1 MCGFAGQAVFGGI
14 DRVALAPRIARA
26 LERLRPRGPDS
37 QQSWFDSRCAL
48 ANTRLAIQDLSSAA
62 SLPMEAQ
69 GLVVAYNGEIYNFH
83 ELRAELT
90 AAGHSFVTSGD
101 SEILLAGW
109 RQWGEGLLPRLAG
122 MFAFALWDAANSELI
137 LVRDRLGKKPLLY
150 KAEAGR
156 CTFASELA
164 ALETLLESAPPLDQ
178 QALRMLFTLRYVPEP
193 LSIAEGVCKL
203 PGGHLARVTA
213 AGVEVRRWYDP
224 LAGRPPLYTEPA
236 QAEKDLVQIF
246 DEAVQSRL
254 IADVPLGVFLSGGID
269 SALVAAS
276 MVRAGERVRSFTVGF
291 TDAADYYE
299 ERPAAERV
307 ARHLGTDHMAI
318 EISPSDARAA
328 LDEVFFG
335 LDEPFADSSAV
346 PTFLLARETRRH
358 VTVALS
364 GDGAD
369 EVFGGYRKYQGEL
382 MAARYRAL
390 PALLRRGLIEPLT
403 ALLPERKSSPLLERA
418 RRLRRFTR
426 HAGKDAVGRQAGWM
440 RLMDEG
446 ELTQLLVQPNGAADL
461 ESPDLETMVAALRR
475 EAGGSDALNA
485 MLHADTRLGLPGD
498 MLVKSDR
505 MSMANSLEVRC
516 PFLDH
521 RVVECAAAMP
531 GEFKLAPGEGKRVL
545 RRAFA
550 DRLPKEVFQLPKK
563 GFEIPIAEWL
573 TGPLDE
579 LTRRSIDAERLR
591 RQGIFR
597 PEQPRRWYADLKAGR
612 RDSSEKL
619 WTLIAFQA
627 WCENFRP
634 DLAA

>member
-1 MCGFAGQAVFGGI
+1 MCGLAGQAAFGGI
-14 DRVALAPRIARA
+14 DRKTLAPRLARA
-26 LERLRPRGPDS
+26 LARLRPRGPDS
-37 QQSWFDSRCAL
+37 QDTWFDSRCAL
-48 ANTRLAIQDLSSAA
+48 ANTRLSIQDLSAAA
-62 SLPMEAQ
+62 SLPMAAHD
-69 GLVVAYNGEIYNFH
+69 LVVAYNGEIYNFR
-83 ELRAELT
+83 ELRAELV
-90 AAGHSFVTSGD
+90 AAGHRFASSGD
-101 SEILLAGW
+101 TEILLAGW
-109 RQWGEGLLPRLAG
+109 RQWGEGLLPRLVG
-122 MFAFALWDAANSELI
+122 MFAFALWDAAKSELI

-150 KAEAGR
+150 KAESGR

-164 ALETLLESAPPLDQ
+164 ALETLLESTPPLNEA
-178 QALRMLFTLRYVPEP
+178 ALRMLFTLRYVPEP

-224 LAGRPPLYTEPA
+224 LAGRPPVYSEPA
-236 QAEKDLVQIF
+236 QAEKDLVQRF
-246 DEAVQSRL
+246 DEAVRCRL

-291 TDAADYYE
+291 ADAADYYE

-307 ARHLGTDHMAI
+307 ARHLGTEHVAI
-318 EISPSDARAA
+318 EISASDAQAA
-328 LDEVFFG
+328 LDAVFLG

-390 PALLRRGLIEPLT
+390 PGLLRRGLIEPL
-403 ALLPERKSSPLLERA
+403 AAALPERKSSPLLERA

-426 HAGKDAVGRQAGWM
+426 HAGKDEVGRQAGWM
-440 RLMDEG
+440 RLMDES
-446 ELTQLLVQPNGAADL
+446 EMARLFARPERA
-461 ESPDLETMVAALRR
+461 PDLEQMVAELRQ
-475 EAGGSDALNA
+475 EAGDSDPLNA
-485 MLHADTRLGLPGD
+485 MLHADARLGLSGD
-498 MLVKSDR
+498 MLVKCDR

-531 GEFKLAPGEGKRVL
+531 GAFKLAPGEGKRVL

-550 DRLPKEVFQLPKK
+550 GRLPKEVFELPKK

-597 PEQPRRWYADLKAGR
+597 AEQPRRWYADLKSGR

-634 DLAA
+634 DLAT

>member
-1 MCGFAGQAVFGGI
+1 
-14 DRVALAPRIARA
+14 
-26 LERLRPRGPDS
+26 
-37 QQSWFDSRCAL
+37 
-48 ANTRLAIQDLSSAA
+48 
-62 SLPMEAQ
+62 
-69 GLVVAYNGEIYNFH
+69 
-83 ELRAELT
+83 
-90 AAGHSFVTSGD
+90 
-101 SEILLAGW
+101 
-109 RQWGEGLLPRLAG
+109 
-122 MFAFALWDAANSELI
+122 
-137 LVRDRLGKKPLLY
+137 
-150 KAEAGR
+150 
-156 CTFASELA
+156 
-164 ALETLLESAPPLDQ
+164 
-178 QALRMLFTLRYVPEP
+178 
-193 LSIAEGVCKL
+193 
-203 PGGHLARVTA
+203 
-213 AGVEVRRWYDP
+213 VRRWYDP
-224 LAGRPPLYTEPA
+224 QSERPPLYTEQA
-236 QAEKDLVQIF
+236 DAEKDLVARF
-246 DEAVQSRL
+246 DDAVRCRL

-291 TDAADYYE
+291 AGAADYYE

-307 ARHLGTDHMAI
+307 ARHLGTDHTAI
-318 EISPSDARAA
+318 EIAPGDAREA
-328 LDEVFFG
+328 LDAVFLG

-382 MAARYRAL
+382 MAARYQAL
-390 PALLRRGLIEPLT
+390 PGVLRRGLIEPLA
-403 ALLPERKSSPLLERA
+403 ALLPERKSSPWLERA
-418 RRLRRFTR
+418 RRLRRFTS
-426 HAGKDAVGRQAGWM
+426 HAGKNAVGRQAGWM
-440 RLMDEG
+440 RLMDDG
-446 ELTQLLVQPNGAADL
+446 ELAQLFAQPGAAPEI
-461 ESPDLETMVAALRR
+461 ESMVAALRR
-475 EAGGSDALNA
+475 EAGEGDALNA
-485 MLHADTRLGLPGD
+485 MLYADTHMGLPGD

-531 GEFKLAPGEGKRVL
+531 GNFKLVPGEGKRVL

-550 DRLPKEVFQLPKK
+550 ERLPKEVFALPKK

-597 PEQPRRWYADLKAGR
+597 QEQPQRWYDDLKSGR

>member
-1 MCGFAGQAVFGGI
+1 MCGFAGEVSFNGI
-14 DRVALAPRIARA
+14 DRDAVTPRLARA
-26 LERLRPRGPDS
+26 LDRLYPRGPDS
-37 QQSWFDSRCAL
+37 QESWFDRRCAL
-48 ANTRLAIQDLSSAA
+48 ANARLSIQDLSSAA
-62 SLPMEAQ
+62 SLPMAAE
-69 GLVVAYNGEIYNFH
+69 GLVTAYNGEIYNFH
-83 ELRAELT
+83 ELRAELE
-90 AAGHSFVTSGD
+90 AAGHSFTTTGD
-101 SEILLAGW
+101 TEILLAGW

-122 MFAFALWDAANSELI
+122 MFAFALWDAEKSELI
-137 LVRDRLGKKPLLY
+137 LARDRLGKKPLLY

-156 CTFASELA
+156 CSFASELA
-164 ALETLLESAPPLDQ
+164 ALECLLGSTPPVDPA
-178 QALRMLFTLRYVPEP
+178 ALRMLFTLRYVPEP
-193 LSIAEGVCKL
+193 LSIAEGVRKL

-213 AGVEVRRWYDP
+213 AGVEVKRWYDP
-224 LAGRPPLYTEPA
+224 LADRPAIYNDPA
-236 QAEKDLVQIF
+236 DAERELVARF
-246 DEAVQSRL
+246 DEAVRCRL
-254 IADVPLGVFLSGGID
+254 VADVPLGVFLSGGID

-276 MVRAGERVRSFTVGF
+276 MMRAGEKVRSFTVGF
-291 TDAADYYE
+291 AGAADYYE

-307 ARHLGTDHMAI
+307 ARYLGTEHTAV
-318 EISPSDARAA
+318 EISPGDAAAA
-328 LDEVFFG
+328 LGDVFRG

-382 MAARYRAL
+382 MAARYHAL
-390 PALLRRGLIEPLT
+390 PLLLRRGLIEPLVS
-403 ALLPERKSSPLLERA
+403 ALPERKSSPLLERA

-446 ELTQLLVQPNGAADL
+446 ELTRLFVQPADAPGL
-461 ESPDLETMVAALRR
+461 ESMVAELRR
-475 EAGGSDALNA
+475 EAGGSDPLNA
-485 MLHADTRLGLPGD
+485 MLYADSRLGLPGD

-521 RVVECAAAMP
+521 RVVECAEAMP
-531 GEFKLAPGEGKRVL
+531 GAFKLAPGAGKKIL

-550 DRLPKEVFQLPKK
+550 NRLPKEVFELPKK

-579 LTRRSIDAERLR
+579 LTRRGIDEVRLR
-591 RQGIFR
+591 RQGLFR
-597 PEQPRRWYADLKAGR
+597 PDAPRRWYEDLKAGR

>member
-1 MCGFAGQAVFGGI
+1 MCGFAGQTAFGGI
-14 DRVALAPRIARA
+14 DRAALAPRLGAA

-37 QQSWFDSRCAL
+37 KASWFDGRCAL
-48 ANTRLAIQDLSSAA
+48 ANTRLAVQDLSSAA
-62 SLPMEAQ
+62 ALPMQAH
-69 GLVVAYNGEIYNFH
+69 GLVVAYNGEIYNFR
-83 ELRAELT
+83 ELRAELM
-90 AAGHSFVTSGD
+90 AAGHAIASSGD
-101 SEILLAGW
+101 TEVLLAGW
-109 RQWGEGLLPRLAG
+109 RHWGEGLLPRLAG
-122 MFAFALWDAANSELI
+122 MFALALWDAAKSELI

-150 KAEAGR
+150 KAESGR

-164 ALETLLESAPPLDQ
+164 ALETLLESTPPLDQ

-193 LSIAEGVCKL
+193 LSIAEGVRKL
-203 PGGHLARVTA
+203 PAGHLARVTV
-213 AGVEVRRWYDP
+213 AGVEERRWYDP
-224 LAGRPPLYTEPA
+224 FAGRPPIYSDPA
-236 QAEKDLVQIF
+236 RAEHDLVERF
-246 DEAVQSRL
+246 DDAVRRRL
-254 IADVPLGVFLSGGID
+254 ISDVPLGVFLSGGID

-276 MVRAGERVRSFTVGF
+276 MTRAGERVRSFTVGF
-291 TDAADYYE
+291 AGAADYYE

-307 ARHLGTDHMAI
+307 ARHLGTEHMAI
-318 EISPSDARAA
+318 EISPGDARAA
-328 LDEVFFG
+328 LDAVFLG

-346 PTFLLARETRRH
+346 PTYLLARETRRH

-382 MAARYRAL
+382 MAARYRVL
-390 PALLRRGLIEPLT
+390 PKLLRSGLIEPL
-403 ALLPERKSSPLLERA
+403 AAALPERKSSPLLERA

-426 HAGKDAVGRQAGWM
+426 HAGKNAVGRQAGWM
-440 RLMDEG
+440 RLMDAD
-446 ELTQLLVQPNGAADL
+446 ELARLFARPDSA
-461 ESPDLETMVAALRR
+461 PDLERMVAELRQ
-475 EAGGSDALNA
+475 EAGEGDPLNA
-485 MLHADTRLGLPGD
+485 MLHADTRLGLAGD

-521 RVVECAAAMP
+521 RVVECAVAMP
-531 GEFKLAPGEGKRVL
+531 GAFKLAPGEGKRVL

-550 DRLPKEVFQLPKK
+550 GRLPKEVFEVPKK

-579 LTRRSIDAERLR
+579 LTRRSLDDRRLQ
-591 RQGIFR
+591 RQGIFN

-634 DLAA
+634 GLAA

>member
-1 MCGFAGQAVFGGI
+1 MCGFVGQVSFNGI
-14 DRVALAPRIARA
+14 DQHALAPRLARA
-26 LERLRPRGPDS
+26 IDRLYPRGPDN
-37 QQSWFDSRCAL
+37 QESWFDNRCVL
-48 ANTRLAIQDLSSAA
+48 ANARLSIQDLSSAA
-62 SLPMEAQ
+62 SLPMAAQ
-69 GLVVAYNGEIYNFH
+69 GLVVAYNGEIYNFR
-83 ELRAELT
+83 ELRAELEAT
-90 AAGHSFVTSGD
+90 GHRFTTNSDT
-101 SEILLAGW
+101 EILLAGW
-109 RQWGEGLLPRLAG
+109 RQWGEDLLPRLVG
-122 MFAFALWDAANSELI
+122 MFAFALWDAEKSELI
-137 LVRDRLGKKPLLY
+137 LARDRLGKKPLLY
-150 KAEAGR
+150 WAEAGS
-156 CTFASELA
+156 CSFASDLV
-164 ALETLLESAPPLDQ
+164 ALECLLDSVPPIDPI
-178 QALRMLFTLRYVPEP
+178 ALHMLFTLRYVPEP
-193 LSIAEGVCKL
+193 LSIAEGVRKL
-203 PGGHLARVTA
+203 SGGHLARVTST
-213 AGVEVRRWYDP
+213 GIEIKRWYDAQAARP
-224 LAGRPPLYTEPA
+224 LAYVDPEV
-236 QAEKDLVQIF
+236 AERDLVARF
-246 DEAVQSRL
+246 DEAVRCRL
-254 IADVPLGVFLSGGID
+254 VADVPLGVFLSGGID

-276 MVRAGERVRSFTVGF
+276 MTRAGEKVRSFTVGF
-291 TDAADYYE
+291 EGAADYYE
-299 ERPAAERV
+299 ERPVAERV
-307 ARHLGTDHMAI
+307 ARYLGTEHTAV
-318 EISPSDARAA
+318 EITAGDVAPA
-328 LDEVFFG
+328 LGEVFLG

-382 MAARYRAL
+382 MATRYQAL
-390 PALLRRGLIEPLT
+390 PLLLRRSVIEPMAT
-403 ALLPERKSSPLLERA
+403 LLPERKSNPLLERA

-440 RLMDEG
+440 CLMG
-446 ELTQLLVQPNGAADL
+446 ERELAGLFVQPAEVPSLEDL
-461 ESPDLETMVAALRR
+461 VTELRQESGD
-475 EAGGSDALNA
+475 SDSLNA
-485 MLHADTRLGLPGD
+485 MLYADSRLGLPGD

-521 RVVECAAAMP
+521 RVVECAEAMP
-531 GEFKLAPGEGKRVL
+531 GAFKLALGAGKKIL

-550 DRLPKEVFQLPKK
+550 DRLPAEVFALPKK

-597 PEQPRRWYADLKAGR
+597 PEPPRRWYEDLKAGR

>member
-1 MCGFAGQAVFGGI
+1 MCGFAGQTAFGGI
-14 DRVALAPRIARA
+14 DRAALAPRLDRA
-26 LERLRPRGPDS
+26 LARLRPRGPDS
-37 QQSWFDSRCAL
+37 QESWFDARCAL
-48 ANTRLAIQDLSSAA
+48 ANTRLSIQDLSSAA
-62 SLPMEAQ
+62 ALPMQAF
-69 GLVVAYNGEIYNFH
+69 GLVAAYNGEIYNFH
-83 ELRAELT
+83 ELRAELA
-90 AAGHSFVTSGD
+90 AAGHSFTTSGD
-101 SEILLAGW
+101 TEVLLAGW
-109 RQWGEGLLPRLAG
+109 RHWGEGLLPRLAG
-122 MFAFALWDAANSELI
+122 MFALALWDAEKSELI

-150 KAEAGR
+150 KAEGGR

-164 ALETLLESAPPLDQ
+164 ALEILLDSTPPLDQ
-178 QALRMLFTLRYVPEP
+178 EALRLLFTLRYVPEP
-193 LSIAEGVCKL
+193 LAIAEGVRKL

-224 LAGRPPLYTEPA
+224 KAGRPPVYDDPVA
-236 QAEKDLVQIF
+236 AETDLVARF
-246 DEAVQSRL
+246 DEAVRCRL

-291 TDAADYYE
+291 ADAAAYYE
-299 ERPAAERV
+299 ERPAAQRV
-307 ARHLGTDHMAI
+307 ARHLGTEHMAI
-318 EISPSDARAA
+318 EISPGDARAA
-328 LDEVFFG
+328 LEGVFLG

-369 EVFGGYRKYQGEL
+369 EIFGGYRKYQGEL
-382 MAARYRAL
+382 MAARYHAL
-390 PALLRRGLIEPLT
+390 PALLRRGLIEPL
-403 ALLPERKSSPLLERA
+403 AAALPERKSSPLLERA

-440 RLMDEG
+440 RLMDDG
-446 ELTQLLVQPNGAADL
+446 ELDQLFVEPNRA
-461 ESPDLETMVAALRR
+461 PDLEHMVAALRS
-475 EAGGSDALNA
+475 EADDGDALNA
-485 MLHADTRLGLPGD
+485 MLHADTRLGLTGD

-531 GEFKLAPGEGKRVL
+531 GAFKLAPREGKRVL

-550 DRLPKEVFQLPKK
+550 GRLGKEVFALPKK

-573 TGPLDE
+573 SGPLDD
-579 LTRRSIDAERLR
+579 LTRRSIDDHRLR
-591 RQGIFR
+591 KQGILN

>member
-1 MCGFAGQAVFGGI
+1 MCGFAGQTAFGGI

-48 ANTRLAIQDLSSAA
+48 ANTRLAVQDLSSAA

-69 GLVVAYNGEIYNFH
+69 GLVVAYNGEIYNFN
-83 ELRAELT
+83 ELRAELA

-101 SEILLAGW
+101 TEILLAGW

-122 MFAFALWDAANSELI
+122 MFAFVLWDAKKSELI

-164 ALETLLESAPPLDQ
+164 ALETLLDSAPSLDQ

-203 PGGHLARVTA
+203 PGGHMARVTA

-224 LAGRPPLYTEPA
+224 LAGRPALYTKPA
-236 QAEKDLVQIF
+236 QAGKELVQRF
-246 DEAVQSRL
+246 DQAVQSRL
-254 IADVPLGVFLSGGID
+254 IADVPLGVLLSGGID

-276 MVRAGERVRSFTVGF
+276 MVRAGQRVRSFTVGF

-307 ARHLGTDHMAI
+307 ARYLGTDHVAI
-318 EISPSDARAA
+318 EISPSDTRVA
-328 LDEVFFG
+328 LDEVFLG

-390 PALLRRGLIEPLT
+390 PALLRRGLIEPVA

-418 RRLRRFTR
+418 RRLRRFTQ

-440 RLMDEG
+440 RLMDEA
-446 ELTQLLVQPNGAADL
+446 ELTQLFVQPNDAPHL
-461 ESPDLETMVAALRR
+461 ESMVAELRR
-475 EAGGSDALNA
+475 EADDGDALNA
-485 MLHADTRLGLPGD
+485 MLYADTRLGLPSD

-531 GEFKLAPGEGKRVL
+531 GGFKLAPGEGKRVL

-550 DRLPKEVFQLPKK
+550 DRLPKEVFELPKK
-563 GFEIPIAEWL
+563 GFEIPIAKWL

-579 LTRRSIDAERLR
+579 LTRRSIAAERLR

-597 PEQPRRWYADLKAGR
+597 PEQPSRWYADLKAGR
-612 RDSSEKL
+612 RDTSEKL

-634 DLAA
+634 DLAT

>member
-1 MCGFAGQAVFGGI
+1 MCGFAGQTDFGGI
-14 DRVALAPRIARA
+14 DRAALAPRLAAA

-37 QQSWFDSRCAL
+37 QDSWFDARCAL
-48 ANTRLAIQDLSSAA
+48 ANTRLAVQDLSSAA
-62 SLPMEAQ
+62 SLPMQAH
-69 GLVVAYNGEIYNFH
+69 GLVIAYNGEIYNFR
-83 ELRAELT
+83 ELRDELT
-90 AAGHSFVTSGD
+90 AAGHAIASSGD
-101 SEILLAGW
+101 SEVLLAGW
-109 RQWGEGLLPRLAG
+109 QHWGEGLLPRLAG
-122 MFAFALWDAANSELI
+122 MFALALWDAEKSELI

-150 KAEAGR
+150 KAESGR

-164 ALETLLESAPPLDQ
+164 ALETLLESRPALDQ

-193 LSIAEGVCKL
+193 LSIAEGVRKL
-203 PGGHLARVTA
+203 PAGHLARVTA
-213 AGVEVRRWYDP
+213 AGVEERRWYDP
-224 LAGRPPLYTEPA
+224 LAGRPPIYSDPA
-236 QAEKDLVQIF
+236 EAEQDLVRHF
-246 DEAVQSRL
+246 DGAVRRRL

-276 MVRAGERVRSFTVGF
+276 MTRAGERVRSFTVGF
-291 TDAADYYE
+291 ADAAEYYE

-307 ARHLGTDHMAI
+307 ARHLGTEHMAI
-318 EISPSDARAA
+318 EISPQDARAA
-328 LDEVFFG
+328 IDAVFLG

-346 PTFLLARETRRH
+346 PAYLLARETRRH

-390 PALLRRGLIEPLT
+390 PALLRSGLIEPL
-403 ALLPERKSSPLLERA
+403 AAALPERKSSPLLERT

-446 ELTQLLVQPNGAADL
+446 ELERLFVASERA
-461 ESPDLETMVAALRR
+461 PDLEHMVAELRR
-475 EAGGSDALNA
+475 EAGDDDPLNA
-485 MLHADTRLGLPGD
+485 MLHADTRLGLAGD

-521 RVVECAAAMP
+521 RVVECAEAMP
-531 GEFKLAPGEGKRVL
+531 GAFKLAPGEGKRVL

-550 DRLPKEVFQLPKK
+550 GRLPKEVFELPKK

-579 LTRRSIDAERLR
+579 LTRRSIDADRLR

-597 PEQPRRWYADLKAGR
+597 AEQPRRWYADLKAGR

>member
-1 MCGFAGQAVFGGI
+1 MCGFAGRVDFAGI
-14 DRVALAPRIARA
+14 DSASMTPRLASAKAR
-26 LERLRPRGPDS
+26 LYPRGPDS
-37 QQSWFDSRCAL
+37 QETWRDDRCAL
-48 ANTRLAIQDLSSAA
+48 VNTRLSIQDLSSAA
-62 SLPMEAQ
+62 TLPMTSH
-69 GLVVAYNGEIYNFH
+69 GLVIAYNGEIFNFH
-83 ELRAELT
+83 ELRAELET
-90 AAGHSFVTSGD
+90 AGHIFTSHGD
-101 SEILLAGW
+101 TEVLLAGW
-109 RQWGEGLLPRLAG
+109 RTWGEGLLPRLAG
-122 MFAFALWDAANSELI
+122 MFAFAIWDAAASELV

-150 KAEAGR
+150 KAESGR
-156 CTFASELA
+156 CSFASELA
-164 ALETLLESAPPLDQ
+164 ALETLLDSAPALDMS
-178 QALRMLFTLRYVPEP
+178 ALHMLFTLRYVPEP
-193 LSIAEGVCKL
+193 LAIVEGVQKL

-213 AGVEVRRWYDP
+213 EGVTVKRWYD
-224 LAGRPPLYTEPA
+224 LKSARPPTYSDPRE
-236 QAEKDLVQIF
+236 AERDLVARF
-246 DEAVQSRL
+246 DEAVRCRL
-254 IADVPLGVFLSGGID
+254 VADVPLGVFLSGGID

-291 TDAADYYE
+291 AGAADYYE
-299 ERPAAERV
+299 ERPAAQRV
-307 ARHLGTDHMAI
+307 AQYLGTEHTVL
-318 EISPSDARAA
+318 EISPADARAA
-328 LDEVFFG
+328 LDGVFLG
-335 LDEPFADSSAV
+335 LDEPFADSSAI

-382 MAARYRAL
+382 MAARYHAL
-390 PALLRRGLIEPLT
+390 PRLLRRGVIEPLV
-403 ALLPERKSSPLLERA
+403 AALPERKSSPLLERA
-418 RRLRRFTR
+418 RRLRRFTQ

-440 RLMDEG
+440 RLMSDAERTR
-446 ELTQLLVQPNGAADL
+446 LFARSHSAPSLRDK
-461 ESPDLETMVAALRR
+461 VAALRQ
-475 EAGGSDALNA
+475 ECGDADSLNA
-485 MLHADTRLGLPGD
+485 MLYADMRLGLPGD

-531 GEFKLAPGEGKRVL
+531 GAFKLVPGEGKRVL

-550 DRLPKEVFQLPKK
+550 DRLPAEVFALPKK

-573 TGPLDE
+573 TGPLED
-579 LTRRSIDAERLR
+579 LTRRSIDAGRLE

>member
-1 MCGFAGQAVFGGI
+1 MCGFAGEVSFNGI
-14 DRVALAPRIARA
+14 DTETIRPRIARA
-26 LERLRPRGPDS
+26 LQRLHPRGPDN
-37 QQSWFDSRCAL
+37 QESWLDERCVL
-48 ANTRLAIQDLSSAA
+48 ANARLSIQDLSSAA
-62 SLPMEAQ
+62 SLPMTGH
-69 GLVVAYNGEIYNFH
+69 GLTIAYNGEIYNFR
-83 ELRAELT
+83 ELRAELE
-90 AAGHSFVTSGD
+90 AAGHGFATTGD
-101 SEILLAGW
+101 TEILLAGW

-122 MFAFALWDAANSELI
+122 MFAFALWDAEKSELI
-137 LVRDRLGKKPLLY
+137 LARDRLGKKPLLY
-150 KAEAGR
+150 RAEGGR
-156 CTFASELA
+156 CSFASELP
-164 ALETLLESAPPLDQ
+164 ALECLLDGAPPVDAA
-178 QALRMLFTLRYVPEP
+178 ALRMLFTLRYVPEP
-193 LSIAEGVCKL
+193 LSIAEGVRKL

-213 AGVEVRRWYDP
+213 AGVKVERWYDP
-224 LAGRPPLYTEPA
+224 FVDRPAVYDDPA
-236 QAEKDLVQIF
+236 EAERDLVARF
-246 DEAVQSRL
+246 DEAVRCRL

-276 MVRAGERVRSFTVGF
+276 MMRAGEKVRSFTVGF
-291 TDAADYYE
+291 AGAADYYE

-307 ARHLGTDHMAI
+307 ARHLGTEHTAV
-318 EISPSDARAA
+318 EISPGDAAAA
-328 LDEVFFG
+328 LGDVFRG

-382 MAARYRAL
+382 MAARYRTL
-390 PALLRRGLIEPLT
+390 PLLLRRGLIEPFI
-403 ALLPERKSSPLLERA
+403 ALLPESKSSPLLERA
-418 RRLRRFTR
+418 RHLRRFTR

-440 RLMDEG
+440 RLMDER
-446 ELTQLLVQPNGAADL
+446 EFARLFAQPAEAPGL
-461 ESPDLETMVAALRR
+461 EGMVAELRR
-475 EAGGSDALNA
+475 DAGDDDALNA
-485 MLHADTRLGLPGD
+485 MLYADSRLGLPGD

-521 RVVECAAAMP
+521 RVVECAEAMP
-531 GEFKLAPGEGKRVL
+531 GAFKLAPGAGKKIL

-550 DRLPKEVFQLPKK
+550 DRLPREVFELPKK

-573 TGPLDE
+573 TGPLDD
-579 LTRRSIDAERLR
+579 LTRRAIDEARLR

-597 PEQPRRWYADLKAGR
+597 PEQPRHWYEDLKSGR